1 MQGNLF
7 TVTYH
12 LHGTLSAN
20 AIMRYLLPINAT
32 LLRVDTIGTANVT
45 AALIVG
51 TPADDDGY
59 IKTHAPGAN
68 NAWVTKDRGDFDGDL
83 VTDKAECPQIAAGTT
98 VLLTYTHASASNVS
112 IILTFLEG

>member
-7 TVTYH
+7 TVTFH
-12 LHGTLSAN
+12 LHGTLSAD
-20 AIMRYLLPINAT
+20 AVMRYLLPIDAT

-45 AALIVG
+45 SALIVG
-51 TPADDDGY
+51 TPADTDGY

-83 VTDKAECPQIAAGTT
+83 NPDTAECPHLDAGTT
-98 VLLTYTHASASNVS
+98 IVLTYTHASASNVS